1 MPASSRPSSAA
12 AKTRPD
18 LPAPPAPPAA
28 RAETGPE
35 RWSVAAGDAAQA
47 RLRIPAD
54 AQRERRFEIAVAMT
68 VRLPADGNPARAW
81 HQLTVHA
88 DGRQQW
94 QRRAPTHNP
103 GEFDGLD
110 VRFRQT
116 VPVGREL
123 VITAAVATEGAR
135 RRSLDIEAEE
145 S

>member
-1 MPASSRPSSAA
+1 MTASRSRVSRIPA
-12 AKTRPD
+12 T
-18 LPAPPAPPAA
+18 PATAQT
-28 RAETGPE
+28 EVE
-35 RWSVAAGDAAQA
+35 RWSVAAGDAVQA

-54 AQRERRFEIAVAMT
+54 ARRERRFEIAVAMT
-68 VRLPADGNPARAW
+68 VHLPADGDPARTW

-103 GEFDGLD
+103 GEFDGLE
-110 VRFRQT
+110 VRFRHS

-123 VITAAVATEGAR
+123 VITAAVATQGAR
-135 RRSLDIEAEE
+135 RRSLEIEAEE